1 MNKQTCLL
9 IMVKQNHFASSTFF
23 MSLPSACTK
32 IYKNTVM
39 TQLKRCQLSLKVPSL
54 YSKQCNIGKN
64 HFIETKQFFP
74 PFLNQVQTRREI
86 QGFFGIMGTKHQTFF
101 FNLCQKNSSHKKIQW
116 GDVQSRTSS
125 LKSLLHKLV
134 EHQTFNQNF
143 PGSFV
148 SRLQVKGNKDSG
160 QEVGPSFTYSKI
172 VDGKT
177 VESSTKIA
185 LKGGKSFEKR
195 WLH

>member
-1 MNKQTCLL
+1 
-9 IMVKQNHFASSTFF
+9 

-54 YSKQCNIGKN
+54 YSRQCNIGKN

-101 FNLCQKNSSHKKIQW
+101 LIFAKKIVHTRKFSGATFSLVPRVLNPYCTSLSNIRLSIRTFQ
-116 GDVQSRTSS
+116 GHSFPDCRSRGT
-125 LKSLLHKLV
+125 
-134 EHQTFNQNF
+134 
-143 PGSFV
+143 
-148 SRLQVKGNKDSG
+148 
-160 QEVGPSFTYSKI
+160 
-172 VDGKT
+172 KT
-177 VESSTKIA
+177 
-185 LKGGKSFEKR
+185 LGR
-195 WLH
+195 R